1 MAGKENTL
9 QEFGKY
15 VSQSVLSQLG
25 VSCYIL
31 ADTYFISKGVGAD
44 GLTALNLAIPVFSV
58 MNGCGFMLG
67 IGSGTKYG
75 IMKGTGNEKRG
86 DVLFTSSLCVVTV
99 LAVGVSLAAVNAFWG
114 GSDSALSQLGSSGSE
129 VRAIQERLK
138 ERGLFNDSVT
148 GYYGEK
154 TKAAVIKFQKQ
165 QGISQTGT
173 AGPQTLRALGISI
186 GSVPSATEQNINLL
200 ARIISA
206 EARGEPYVG
215 QVAVGAVILNRI
227 EHPSF
232 PDTLSGV
239 IYQNGAFTAV
249 VDGQFNE
256 PVAASAYN
264 AARDALN
271 GWDPTNGCVYYY
283 NPAKTSNAYM
293 HAKPT
298 VTVIGSH
305 RFCM

>member
-1 MAGKENTL
+1 MRTMRNL
-9 QEFGKY
+9 
-15 VSQSVLSQLG
+15 
-25 VSCYIL
+25 L
-31 ADTYFISKGVGAD
+31 AKKA
-44 GLTALNLAIPVFSV
+44 
-58 MNGCGFMLG
+58 
-67 IGSGTKYG
+67 
-75 IMKGTGNEKRG
+75 
-86 DVLFTSSLCVVTV
+86 VVTV

-215 QVAVGAVILNRI
+215 QVAVGAVITKTALSRRWWTDSSTSLL
-227 EHPSF
+227 PL
-232 PDTLSGV
+232 PLTMLPVTL
-239 IYQNGAFTAV
+239 
-249 VDGQFNE
+249 
-256 PVAASAYN
+256 
-264 AARDALN
+264 
-271 GWDPTNGCVYYY
+271 
-283 NPAKTSNAYM
+283 
-293 HAKPT
+293 
-298 VTVIGSH
+298 
-305 RFCM
+305 

>member
-1 MAGKENTL
+1 MRTMRNL
-9 QEFGKY
+9 
-15 VSQSVLSQLG
+15 
-25 VSCYIL
+25 L
-31 ADTYFISKGVGAD
+31 AKKA
-44 GLTALNLAIPVFSV
+44 
-58 MNGCGFMLG
+58 M
-67 IGSGTKYG
+67 
-75 IMKGTGNEKRG
+75 
-86 DVLFTSSLCVVTV
+86 VTV

-173 AGPQTLRALGISI
+173 AGPQTLPALGISI

-200 ARIISA
+200 ARIVSA

-239 IYQNGAFTAV
+239 IYQN
-249 VDGQFNE
+249 
-256 PVAASAYN
+256 AASAYN